1 MNMIKLWV
9 AFAILAGLIHFG
21 ITALRNMNGLEQL
34 ALTKSI
40 GYSILVSLAA
50 VMLMTVLVILF

>member
-1 MNMIKLWV
+1 MIKIWL
-9 AFAILAGLIHFG
+9 AFAIMAVSIHFG
-21 ITALRNMNGLEQL
+21 ITAWRKMEGKDQL

>member
-1 MNMIKLWV
+1 MIRLWL
-9 AFAILAGLIHFG
+9 AFIILAVLIHFG
-21 ITALRNMNGLEQL
+21 ISALRKMDGKEQL

-40 GYSILVSLAA
+40 GYSILVSLVT

>member
-1 MNMIKLWV
+1 MIRLWL
-9 AFAILAGLIHFG
+9 AFIIFAVLIHFG
-21 ITALRNMNGLEQL
+21 ITAWRNMEGKEQL

-50 VMLMTVLVILF
+50 VMLMTVFVIVF

>member
-1 MNMIKLWV
+1 MIRLWL
-9 AFAILAGLIHFG
+9 AFIILAVIIHFG
-21 ITALRNMNGLEQL
+21 ITAWRNMEGKEQW

-50 VMLMTVLVILF
+50 VMLMTVFVIVF

>member
-1 MNMIKLWV
+1 MIKLWL
-9 AFAILAGLIHFG
+9 AFIIFAVLIHFG
-21 ITALRNMNGLEQL
+21 ISAWRNMNGVAQL

-50 VMLMTVLVILF
+50 VMLMTVFVIVF

>member
-1 MNMIKLWV
+1 MIKLWA
-9 AFAILAGLIHFG
+9 AFAILAVLIHFG
-21 ITALRNMNGLEQL
+21 ISALRKMDGKEQL

>member
-1 MNMIKLWV
+1 MIRLWL
-9 AFAILAGLIHFG
+9 AFIIFAVIIHFG
-21 ITALRNMNGLEQL
+21 ITAWRNLNGKEHL

-50 VMLMTVLVILF
+50 VMLMTVFVIVF

>member
-1 MNMIKLWV
+1 MIKLWI
-9 AFAILAGLIHFG
+9 AFAILTVLIHFG
-21 ITALRNMNGLEQL
+21 ITAWRKMDGKDQL

>member
-1 MNMIKLWV
+1 MIKLWL
-9 AFAILAGLIHFG
+9 AFIVLAVLIHFG
-21 ITALRNMNGLEQL
+21 ISALRNMNGLEQL

-50 VMLMTVLVILF
+50 VMLMTVFVILF

>member
-1 MNMIKLWV
+1 MIRLWL
-9 AFAILAGLIHFG
+9 AFAILAVLIHFG
-21 ITALRNMNGLEQL
+21 ITAWRNMEGKEQW

-50 VMLMTVLVILF
+50 VMLMTVFVIAF

>member
-1 MNMIKLWV
+1 MIRLWL
-9 AFAILAGLIHFG
+9 AFAIFAVLIHFG
-21 ITALRNMNGLEQL
+21 ITAWRNLNGKEQL

-50 VMLMTVLVILF
+50 VMLMTVFVIAF